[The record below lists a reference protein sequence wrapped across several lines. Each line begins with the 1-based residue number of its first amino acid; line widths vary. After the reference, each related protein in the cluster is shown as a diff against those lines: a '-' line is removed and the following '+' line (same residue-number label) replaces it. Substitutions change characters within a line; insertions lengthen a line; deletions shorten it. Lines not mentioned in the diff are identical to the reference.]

1 MNSEIKQILAALLG
15 QMHSNQ
21 DDLIVCAKWLG
32 ATMLLTVPSYMP
44 ELEQWIR
51 LISISFGSIT
61 AFIGMVIMI
70 FKLRDLLSKRNKRN

>member
-1 MNSEIKQILAALLG
+1 
-15 QMHSNQ
+15 
-21 DDLIVCAKWLG
+21 
-32 ATMLLTVPSYMP
+32 MLLTVPSYMP